1 MFWTPG
7 CHELP
12 DFVAAMNSS
21 VGVASFAVGDQRE
34 PRLCLSS
41 ERWRILAR
49 QPSGRSILNMGIGVL
64 EPQDIG
70 GPELLPLP
78 LFDEL
83 SELQSRLWD
92 RWSAELLAND
102 PEIAGLKV
110 DPKRADD
117 VWKLVHER
125 LDERLALPNL
135 LREYRCN
142 SVSA

>member
-1 MFWTPG
+1 M
-7 CHELP
+7 
-12 DFVAAMNSS
+12 
-21 VGVASFAVGDQRE
+21 
-34 PRLCLSS
+34 
-41 ERWRILAR
+41 
-49 QPSGRSILNMGIGVL
+49 L

-70 GPELLPLP
+70 GLEFLPLP

-83 SELQSRLWD
+83 SELKSRLWD
-92 RWSAELLAND
+92 RWSAALLAND
-102 PEIAGLKV
+102 PEIAGLKA
-110 DPKRADD
+110 DPTRADN